1 METALTKHQLCWIIV
16 RVVGLLFLIYG
27 IAALL
32 SGLLPWLVY
41 GSGAIELKRISDAMF
56 LQGVAGLAIAFYF
69 LRCGIL
75 VHRLLMFESP
85 VPEATIVLERAPLD
99 VETGMT
105 AEELELFRE
114 WRDANPSVNYLRIE
128 SQIARY
134 RESQSK

>member
-32 SGLLPWLVY
+32 SGLLPWLLY

-69 LRCGIL
+69 LRRGIL